1 MTAGSIAL
9 PGATAA
15 PERKPVN
22 KWLVTVSITFGTLM
36 GAIDAIYQHFW
47 PCHPANFPAGHAE
60 GFTQT
65 AYSQSA
71 LGHAGQGCHW
81 DVLGAII

>member
-22 KWLVTVSITFGTLM
+22 KWLVTVSITDGS
-36 GAIDAIYQHFW
+36 D
-47 PCHPANFPAGHAE
+47 
-60 GFTQT
+60 
-65 AYSQSA
+65 
-71 LGHAGQGCHW
+71 
-81 DVLGAII
+81 